1 MDIDGE
7 NSPSGSWVQLQ
18 ELFRILHS
26 RNLVHCFLIQPV
38 TAVVKEKVK
47 LLIVP
52 GACSSS

>member
-1 MDIDGE
+1 MDIDGG

-47 LLIVP
+47 LLIP